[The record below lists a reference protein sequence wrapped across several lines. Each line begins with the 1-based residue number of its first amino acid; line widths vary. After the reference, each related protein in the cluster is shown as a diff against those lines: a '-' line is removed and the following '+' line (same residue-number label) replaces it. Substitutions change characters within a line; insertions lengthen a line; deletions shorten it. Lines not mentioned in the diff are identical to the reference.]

1 MFLIFFTSLSHLF
14 TSSSSNSVGDLGD
27 TFSNFY
33 SSLYSVTSSDLHQIN
48 YLIHNHL
55 EMN

>member
-1 MFLIFFTSLSHLF
+1 MFLIFFTSSSLLF
-14 TSSSSNSVGDLGD
+14 TSSSSTSVGDLGD
-27 TFSNFY
+27 TLSNFY

-48 YLIHNHL
+48 CPIHNHL